1 MIKDIKVFMPSS
13 FFKKLYPDKISAR
26 IFLLVTLLSC
36 FSIIIFAVLIDK
48 EGRNLLNQ
56 EKSQKLYAI
65 SQMLDLLLDDAYHK
79 IDKNLSH
86 QQQIEQINQY
96 LSPKIEPLL
105 ANMPKIAAGYYHKQ
119 LDAIVVY
126 APKSAYGN
134 NVGKSIAAS
143 HKGREVMNSGHSM
156 VDIGKQVRGNIMN
169 AMIPIVRD
177 NQILGYIW
185 ANETIDDIEKQT
197 FVFDKNVIIISILC
211 MLSCILIAWILSQ
224 KLNSD
229 IDVIKHGL
237 HALPFDLTL
246 HLPAIRGE
254 LNEIVT
260 GINNLAETLSKTKT
274 INELILE
281 NSLDGVITIDNN
293 GAITMLNPA
302 AEKMTGYQLKQVL
315 GKPYSTLLDDK
326 EFNSPLLDTLYNGID
341 HNSVEVDFPV
351 SGQVIKISSSTS
363 HLKDHQGNII
373 GALVIF
379 KDITEQKEIEKL
391 IQQTERLVSLGELMA
406 GVAHEI
412 RNPLAAIRGFVQYLQ
427 NNISNSEKSEYITII
442 LKEVDSINHVI
453 QQLLDF
459 AAPSKN
465 FYSSIN
471 INHLIEEVLI
481 LINTSHRSNNID
493 IELSLDHQLP
503 TLYLDKELMKQA
515 LLNLI
520 INAIQA
526 IPAQGIIQISTK
538 LSSNQ
543 KYQLIC
549 IKDNGEGIPEALLN
563 KIFNPFFTTKLSGTG
578 LGLPIV
584 QKIIASHKGKITIKN
599 NVNSTGVTVEIA
611 LPIN

>member
-65 SQMLDLLLDDAYHK
+65 SQMLDLLLDDAYYK

>member
-281 NSLDGVITIDNN
+281 NSLDGVITIDIN

>member
-65 SQMLDLLLDDAYHK
+65 SQMLDLLLDDAYYK

-281 NSLDGVITIDNN
+281 NSLDGVITIDIN

-471 INHLIEEVLI
+471 INQLIEEVLI